1 MEAAQVPGIYAAI
14 AAVMAKVRGVDKDRV
29 NPHHKFKY
37 TGHDDVTLALHDAF
51 VDAGIVQ
58 VVSTLSHRRTDAE
71 LVQVNVEVRWVCTR
85 DGTEVKVESWGEAGM
100 YKGEQQSLQVG
111 KAVSYAVKMAQLKT
125 FMLIGGAPDPE
136 QDRPEQEQRRHGPE
150 GVAQREALDS
160 GTVRESDASD
170 EQVRLFEDE
179 YKAVVDQKG
188 LDKMRAAVSPYLDR
202 MTEAQYDRL
211 RVADESAASLVSGGA

>member
-1 MEAAQVPGIYAAI
+1 METTQVPGIYKAI
-14 AAVMAKVRGVDKDRV
+14 ASVMAKVRGVDKDRV

-37 TGHDDVTLALHDAF
+37 TGHDDVTFALHDAF
-51 VDAGIVQ
+51 VEAGIVQ

-71 LVQVNVEVRWVCTR
+71 LVQVNVECRWVCTA

-136 QDRPEQEQRRHGPE
+136 SDRVEEHRPESRPRSEPPPPP
-150 GVAQREALDS
+150 
-160 GTVRESDASD
+160 VRNGGAVSD
-170 EQVRLFEDE
+170 EQIRLFEDE
-179 YKAVVDQKG
+179 YKKVTTRKE
-188 LDKMRAAVSPYLDR
+188 LDAIRFAVSPFIER
-202 MTEAQYDRL
+202 MSEQQEDRL
-211 RVADESAASLVSGGA
+211 RRVDEDAMTLVSGGA